1 MYVQHYIH
9 SNTIKPKLCKNNEIL
24 SEKEPDEESDE
35 NNQKQHQ
42 KIVGKFMYYVRD
54 IDPTMLMEINSLSS
68 VQTKPKIETAK
79 NIP

>member
-35 NNQKQHQ
+35 NNQKQLQ
-42 KIVGKFMYYVRD
+42 KIVGKFLYYSRA
-54 IDPTMLMEINSLSS
+54 IDTTMLMAL
-68 VQTKPKIETAK
+68 K
-79 NIP
+79 